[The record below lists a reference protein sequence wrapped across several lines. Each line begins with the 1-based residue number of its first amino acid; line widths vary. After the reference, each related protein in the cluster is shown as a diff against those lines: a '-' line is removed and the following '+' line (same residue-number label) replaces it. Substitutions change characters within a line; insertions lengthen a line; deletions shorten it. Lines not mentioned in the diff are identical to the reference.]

1 MGIIMKTI
9 ITTILLLLPIY
20 AHSGFETW
28 EQKDKNLWYSYMA
41 LNVIDT
47 AQTFDLIE
55 KQRDPYYLHKNNL
68 IETNPILGKNPGKK
82 DLIILKTTM
91 TMLAYHIL
99 DKNPEQRTLT
109 LGIMNGIYI
118 NTVYNNHEIGLKF
131 NFHF

>member
-9 ITTILLLLPIY
+9 ITTILLLLPLV
-20 AHSGFETW
+20 AHADLKDW
-28 EQKDKNLWYSYMA
+28 VQKDRNLWYSYMA

-68 IETNPILGKNPGKK
+68 IETNPILGRNPSKR
-82 DLIILKTTM
+82 DLLVLKTVM
-91 TMLAYHIL
+91 TGLAFHVL
-99 DKNPEQRTLT
+99 DKNPNQRTLT
-109 LGIMNGIYI
+109 LGIMNGIYL
-118 NTVYNNHEIGLKF
+118 NTVYNNYEIGLKF